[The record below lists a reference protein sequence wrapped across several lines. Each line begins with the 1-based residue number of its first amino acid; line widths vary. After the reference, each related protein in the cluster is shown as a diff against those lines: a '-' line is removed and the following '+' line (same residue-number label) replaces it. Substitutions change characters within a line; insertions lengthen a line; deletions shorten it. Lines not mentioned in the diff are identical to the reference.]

1 MRLHTITLEGFR
13 GFVRKTAICLD
24 ADVVICH
31 GPNGSG
37 KTSLLDG
44 ILWALSGRLDR
55 FTSGSP
61 VSLYAKEGIARVE
74 LTLRAD
80 DRLISI
86 TRVTDGKTP
95 LVKLVDGQVV
105 LEGAQAEARLI
116 SLMLPHLTE
125 RTNATGAVAR
135 ILTRGVY
142 LQQDLIRQFIETD
155 TPAERFSLIS
165 EIIGAGVVLD
175 LQNELERSRAAW
187 SRSTNAARKEQLQPL
202 QDQLTKIQETIGR
215 LESSQQLPTAD
226 IGREAES
233 VFKAAL
239 ELLGTGRL
247 STQAPPTSASGLD
260 RLLKDLTAQRI
271 TIEREISV
279 ASAVLKELQ
288 DGQMRS
294 VDQMRQ
300 ELVAAE
306 KQEAESVTLVQTVE
320 QQIAAEITRLQE
332 ERQKQMQ
339 SADHAKRVAVMAQI
353 ALDELGDVC
362 PVCTQPFD
370 RHVTESHLL
379 ALVEQVH
386 NLSDAQS
393 DDRRLTELRS
403 EQAEASTKLNAI
415 RARVTGLRRPLLEL
429 ETQERLLRTRL
440 SDLGI
445 DDVSAAGDLLNERV
459 DRLSGQVQQ
468 VADLLARGERLT
480 LAVVR
485 LGEERQKSELINQR
499 ADLEQRIAV
508 LRADLDAQ
516 DKTHVLA
523 GKIIEGLRRASLE
536 ITAKQVETLGPLLQL
551 IYSRIDPHPTF
562 KVTQVATDLRQGK
575 GLLRAGISDPE
586 LDQAMHE
593 VGPLLSSSQLN
604 SFAVSLFLALNLGIQ
619 SLRLNLSILDDPLQ
633 SLDAI
638 NLLGL
643 VDVLRRLR
651 ERRQVLV
658 STHDDQLFGLLQRK
672 LRPVAEGERLII
684 LKFERWTK
692 DGPAF
697 RNFQFDYDVTANP
710 RVLLAA

>member
-13 GFVRKTAICLD
+13 GFVRKTTISLD

-55 FTSGSP
+55 FTNGSP

-74 LTLRAD
+74 LALRAE

-86 TRVTDGKTP
+86 TRVTDGKNP
-95 LVKLVDGQVV
+95 LVKLVDGQTV
-105 LEGAQAEARLI
+105 LEGAQAEGHLI
-116 SLMLPHLTE
+116 SLMLPHLAE
-125 RTNATGAVAR
+125 RANATGAVAR

-165 EIIGAGVVLD
+165 EIIGAGVVID

-187 SRSTNAARKEQLQPL
+187 SRSTTAARKEQLQPL
-202 QDQLTKIQETIGR
+202 QDQLTRVQETIGR
-215 LESSQQLPTAD
+215 LETSQQLPTAD
-226 IGREAES
+226 IKGEADTI
-233 VFKAAL
+233 FNAAL

-247 STQAPPTSASGLD
+247 TAQASPTSASELD
-260 RLLKDLTAQRI
+260 RLLKDLAAQRI
-271 TIEREISV
+271 TFEREISI
-279 ASAVLKELQ
+279 ASAVLSELQ
-288 DGQMRS
+288 DGQVRPL
-294 VDQMRQ
+294 DQMRQ
-300 ELVAAE
+300 ELAAAENKEAEAASLLQSLEQQVAAE
-306 KQEAESVTLVQTVE
+306 
-320 QQIAAEITRLQE
+320 IRRLQE
-332 ERQKQMQ
+332 ERQKQIQ
-339 SADHAKRVAVMAQI
+339 SADHAKRVAMMAQI
-353 ALDELGDVC
+353 ALDELGQVC
-362 PVCTQPFD
+362 PVCTQPYD
-370 RHVTESHLL
+370 KHVTETHLR
-379 ALVEQVH
+379 ALIEQVER
-386 NLSDAQS
+386 LSGAQS
-393 DDRRLTELRS
+393 DDRRLTEL
-403 EQAEASTKLNAI
+403 QTQQVEASKNVNEL
-415 RARVTGLRRPLLEL
+415 RARVMDLRRPLLEL
-429 ETQERLLRTRL
+429 ETKETLLRTRL

-445 DDVSAAGDLLNERV
+445 DDVSTAREVLNERV
-459 DRLSGQVQQ
+459 ERLSRQVQQ
-468 VADLLARGERLT
+468 ITDLLARGERLT
-480 LAVVR
+480 LVVVR
-485 LGEERQKSELINQR
+485 LGEERQKSELIKQR
-499 ADLEQRIAV
+499 NDLEQRIAV

-516 DKTHVLA
+516 DKTHMLA

-536 ITAKQVETLGPLLQL
+536 ITAKQVESLGPLLQL

-562 KVTQVATDLRQGK
+562 KVTQIATDLKQGK

-586 LDQAMHE
+586 LDQTMHE
-593 VGPLLSSSQLN
+593 VGALLSSSQLN

-692 DGPAF
+692 NGPEF
-697 RNFQFDYDVTANP
+697 RDLQFDYDVAANP

>member
-1 MRLHTITLEGFR
+1 VRLHTITLEGFR
-13 GFVRKTAICLD
+13 GFVRKTTISLD

-55 FTSGSP
+55 FTNGSP

-74 LTLRAD
+74 LALRAE

-86 TRVTDGKTP
+86 TRVTDGKNP
-95 LVKLVDGQVV
+95 LVKLVDGQTV
-105 LEGAQAEARLI
+105 LEGAQAEGHLI
-116 SLMLPHLTE
+116 SLMLPHLAE
-125 RTNATGAVAR
+125 RANATGAVAR

-165 EIIGAGVVLD
+165 EIIGAGVVID

-187 SRSTNAARKEQLQPL
+187 SRSTTAARKEQLQPL
-202 QDQLTKIQETIGR
+202 QDQLTRVQETIGR
-215 LESSQQLPTAD
+215 LETSQQLPTAD
-226 IGREAES
+226 IKGEADTI
-233 VFKAAL
+233 FNAAL

-247 STQAPPTSASGLD
+247 TAQASPTSASELD
-260 RLLKDLTAQRI
+260 RLLKDLAAQRI
-271 TIEREISV
+271 TFEREISI
-279 ASAVLKELQ
+279 ASAVLSELQ
-288 DGQMRS
+288 DGQVRPL
-294 VDQMRQ
+294 DQMRQ
-300 ELVAAE
+300 ELAAAENKEAEAASLLQSLEQQVAAE
-306 KQEAESVTLVQTVE
+306 
-320 QQIAAEITRLQE
+320 IRRLQE
-332 ERQKQMQ
+332 ERQKQIQ
-339 SADHAKRVAVMAQI
+339 SADHAKRVAMMAQI
-353 ALDELGDVC
+353 ALDELGQVC
-362 PVCTQPFD
+362 PVCTQPYD
-370 RHVTESHLL
+370 KHVTETHLR
-379 ALVEQVH
+379 ALIEQVER
-386 NLSDAQS
+386 LSGAQS
-393 DDRRLTELRS
+393 DDRRLTEL
-403 EQAEASTKLNAI
+403 QTQQVEASKNVNEL
-415 RARVTGLRRPLLEL
+415 RARVMDLRRPLLEL
-429 ETQERLLRTRL
+429 ETKETLLRTRL

-445 DDVSAAGDLLNERV
+445 DDVSTAREVLNERV
-459 DRLSGQVQQ
+459 ERLSRQVQQ
-468 VADLLARGERLT
+468 ITDLLARGERLT
-480 LAVVR
+480 LVVVR
-485 LGEERQKSELINQR
+485 LGEERQKSELIKQR
-499 ADLEQRIAV
+499 NDLEQRIAV

-516 DKTHVLA
+516 DKTHMLA

-536 ITAKQVETLGPLLQL
+536 ITAKQVESLGPLLQL

-562 KVTQVATDLRQGK
+562 KVTQIATDLKQGK

-586 LDQAMHE
+586 LDQTMHE
-593 VGPLLSSSQLN
+593 VGALLSSSQLN

-692 DGPAF
+692 NGPEF
-697 RNFQFDYDVTANP
+697 RDLQFDYDVAANP